1 VLTVWRHYAA
11 RFLRAFVAALAILAL
26 LLIAVDAML
35 HLASL
40 LDDASSPAEALRR
53 LAERTLGAYAEFL
66 VPAATFAGAFWCAG
80 SATLQRET
88 LALKASAIS
97 PLAAFAPLLAL
108 ACGLAALHFAAIE
121 SLGVRAAARLAA
133 ARNPGGGDVR
143 VRAGDVWYHA
153 GRVVYSARG
162 VDPRSGVLS
171 TVHVYERDGAGRLVR
186 TIQAARAERLAPQ
199 RWSFDE
205 ALVREFDPER
215 IADAPRERRER
226 RVLLELASD
235 RSPRLRRDELAGLSR
250 DALRDYIA
258 AHQATGADSS
268 DARIVLHNRLSGP
281 FAVIAFAALAIPL
294 ALRSEERRSLA
305 RAALQGAALFVA
317 YLLARDMG
325 SSFAARSPAI
335 AFAFPWL
342 TISALAALAL
352 AMLARA
358 KT

>member
-11 RFLRAFVAALAILAL
+11 RFLRAFTAALAILAL

-40 LDDASSPAEALRR
+40 FDDASSPAEALRR
-53 LAERTLGAYAEFL
+53 LAERSFGAYAEFL
-66 VPAATFAGAFWCAG
+66 IPAAAFVGGFWCAG
-80 SATLQRET
+80 SATLHHET

-97 PLAAFAPLLAL
+97 PLVAFAPLLVL
-108 ACGLAALHFAAIE
+108 AGVLAALHFGAMEAV
-121 SLGVRAAARLAA
+121 GVNAAARLAA
-133 ARNPGGGDVR
+133 ARNPSGGDVR

-171 TVHVYERDGAGRLVR
+171 TVNVYERDAAGRLVR
-186 TIQAARAERLAPQ
+186 TIQAARAVRLAPQ
-199 RWSFDE
+199 HWAFYE

-226 RVLLELASD
+226 RALLALPSD

-250 DALRDYIA
+250 DALRDYIG
-258 AHQATGADSS
+258 AHRATGADAS

-281 FAVIAFAALAIPL
+281 FAVIAFVALAIPL

-305 RAALQGAALFVA
+305 RAALQGAGLFVA

-325 SSFAARSPAI
+325 SSFAARSPALSS
-335 AFAFPWL
+335 AFPWL
-342 TISALAALAL
+342 TIAALTAFALAL
-352 AMLARA
+352 LSR
-358 KT
+358 TRT

>member
-1 VLTVWRHYAA
+1 MLTVWRHYAA
-11 RFLRAFVAALAILAL
+11 RFLRAFAAALAILAL

-35 HLASL
+35 HLSSL
-40 LDDASSPAEALRR
+40 LDDASSPVQGLRR
-53 LAERTLGAYAEFL
+53 LAERALAAYAEFL
-66 VPAATFAGAFWCAG
+66 IPAAAFVGAFWCAG
-80 SATLQRET
+80 SATLHHET

-97 PLAAFAPLLAL
+97 PLVAFAPLLAL
-108 ACGLAALHFAAIE
+108 AGSLAALHFAAVE
-121 SLGVRAAARLAA
+121 AVGVKAAARLAA
-133 ARNPGGGDVR
+133 ARNPSGGDVR

-162 VDPRSGVLS
+162 VDPRSGALS
-171 TVHVYERDGAGRLVR
+171 TVHVYERDELGRLVR

-199 RWSFDE
+199 RWAFDE

-215 IADAPRERRER
+215 IADAPRERREQR
-226 RVLLELASD
+226 ALLELPSD
-235 RSPRLRRDELAGLSR
+235 RSPRLRRDELAGLPR
-250 DALRDYIA
+250 DALRNYIA
-258 AHQATGADSS
+258 AHQATGADAS

-305 RAALQGAALFVA
+305 RAALQAAALFVA

-325 SSFAARSPAI
+325 SSFAAQSPEL

-342 TISALAALAL
+342 TLGALGVLGVVL
-352 AMLARA
+352 LARA

>member
-1 VLTVWRHYAA
+1 MFTVWRHYAA
-11 RFLRAFVAALAILAL
+11 RFLLAFAAALAILAL
-26 LLIAVDAML
+26 LLFAVDAML

-40 LDDASSPAEALRR
+40 LDDASSTAQALRR
-53 LAERTLGAYAEFL
+53 LTERTLGQYAEFL
-66 VPAATFAGAFWCAG
+66 IPAAACAGAFWCAG
-80 SATLQRET
+80 SATLHHET

-97 PLAAFAPLLAL
+97 PLVAFAPLLAL
-108 ACGLAALHFAAIE
+108 AGALAAMHFAAIE
-121 SLGVRAAARLAA
+121 AVGVKAAARLAA

-171 TVHVYERDGAGRLVR
+171 TVHVYERDDIGRLVR
-186 TIQAARAERLAPQ
+186 TIQAARAVRLAPQ
-199 RWSFDE
+199 RWSFDD
-205 ALVREFDPER
+205 ALVREFDPDR
-215 IADAPRERRER
+215 IGEAPRERHER
-226 RVLLELASD
+226 RALLELPSD

-250 DALRDYIA
+250 DALRNYIA
-258 AHQATGADSS
+258 AHQATGADAS

-305 RAALQGAALFVA
+305 RAALQGAGSFVA
-317 YLLARDMG
+317 FLLARDMG
-325 SSFAARSPAI
+325 SSFAAQSPALS
-335 AFAFPWL
+335 FAFPWL
-342 TISALAALAL
+342 TIGALAALAL
-352 AMLARA
+352 ALLARA